1 MNHRLLEHSGR
12 QKIVR
17 NLEAQVKK
25 LTAALELRESDISK
39 MKTLLD
45 AKDELIKQL
54 EDQSN
59 FDEEDIATQYRKEIE
74 YLKEII
80 RRQIDKEET
89 PETLTMKAQLEELAV
104 YKDAVTALGGDGATY
119 KDVMTRELESH

>member
-1 MNHRLLEHSGR
+1 
-12 QKIVR
+12 
-17 NLEAQVKK
+17 
-25 LTAALELRESDISK
+25 